1 MACEKV
7 TYSGISAVVLENVRG
22 ELANIDLVLPAANKG
37 ELVSSAYGVTAA
49 YEYVPAAETI
59 SIQVTNKPFFVPC
72 SYIHKKL
79 EEALERAKQNA

>member
-7 TYSGISAVVLENVRG
+7 VYDGISPSVLENVRL
-22 ELANIDLVLPAANKG
+22 ELSKIDLELPATETG
-37 ELVSSAYGVTAA
+37 EITSSAYGVTAA
-49 YEYVPAAETI
+49 YEHSAAAETL
-59 SIQVTNKPFFVPC
+59 SVQVTNKPFFVPC